1 MSKGIIVVG
10 NPKECSSCK
19 FSQQLNK
26 IDEPG
31 YCWLADNGEEIWA
44 GKGYKPDWCPII
56 ECEEIVIRMGNNNDK
71 SNS

>member
-1 MSKGIIVVG
+1 MSKGIIVVD
-10 NPKECSSCK
+10 NPKECSSCR

-44 GKGYKPDWCPII
+44 GKRYKPGWCPIRSMTK
-56 ECEEIVIRMGNNNDK
+56 EVEMQLFREGKR
-71 SNS
+71 